1 MLRAGCQLLLAGQAY
16 SPGHPGRTPAPIQL
30 LCSHWF
36 FCRAGLM
43 LSTIKFLQGAPLDW
57 NHFPPLQIKHA
68 SKNAQT
74 WSRRQCGQGGRI
86 KMRRNT
92 LNVLTISIS

>member
-43 LSTIKFLQGAPLDW
+43 LSTIKFLQGAPLAW

-68 SKNAQT
+68 SKVRMPRPGAEGSVVREGE
-74 WSRRQCGQGGRI
+74 SR
-86 KMRRNT
+86 
-92 LNVLTISIS
+92 